1 MRSIKIFMISAF
13 MILLM
18 AGCGGDSIKEESSNE
33 YNTEKHTEETKELDK
48 IKEKIDSMTLEQKI
62 GQLFIVGFEG
72 DIINDEIIDLVKNQ
86 EVGGLIYFS
95 RNVVDSNQI
104 ITLNNEIKAIKKD
117 IPLFIS
123 VDEEGGVVSRVPDE
137 FLKLPSSGYI
147 GKFDD
152 ENLSYNI
159 GSIISKELKSLGF
172 NMDFAP
178 VLDIDSNPNNT
189 VIGERAFGNNADI
202 VSKLGIKTME
212 GLRDGGIIPVVK
224 HFPGHGDTDIDSH
237 YGLPIVT
244 KTLEELN
251 NLEFIPFKN
260 AIENGADVVMV
271 SSIILSSIDS
281 EYPATMSKKVT
292 TDILRNKL
300 NFDGVIATDDMTMG
314 AIMDNYNLTDAVI
327 MAINAGND
335 LILVCHGYDDIIK
348 SISAVKDAV
357 SSNIISKERIDESV
371 YRILKL
377 KEKYRVNDDII
388 SNEIDIEG
396 INLEINSLLN

>member
-72 DIINDEIIDLVKNQ
+72 DIINDEIIDLVNNQ

-104 ITLNNEIKAIKKD
+104 ITLNNEIKDIKKD

-357 SSNIISKERIDESV
+357 SSNIISEERIDESV

-396 INLEINSLLN
+396 INLEIKSLLN

>member
-48 IKEKIDSMTLEQKI
+48 IKEKINSMTLEQKI

-159 GSIISKELKSLGF
+159 GSIIAKELKNLGF

-202 VSKLGIKTME
+202 VLKLGIKTME

-224 HFPGHGDTDIDSH
+224 HFPGHGNTDIDSH

-271 SSIILSSIDS
+271 
-281 EYPATMSKKVT
+281 
-292 TDILRNKL
+292 
-300 NFDGVIATDDMTMG
+300 
-314 AIMDNYNLTDAVI
+314 
-327 MAINAGND
+327 
-335 LILVCHGYDDIIK
+335 
-348 SISAVKDAV
+348 
-357 SSNIISKERIDESV
+357 
-371 YRILKL
+371 
-377 KEKYRVNDDII
+377 
-388 SNEIDIEG
+388 
-396 INLEINSLLN
+396 